1 MSLYE
6 KQECNAKTQEK
17 NQMNIFTKYPDLFR
31 KRTVC
36 VPHVIIT
43 YSLFFVN
50 TSFEKPD
57 CENDLKQILADYI
70 FGSLFFLTF
79 YYEIKSDMI
88 LFPCLFID
96 KIDLFPK
103 VFLLLNIF
111 VIPTLNNTYEKR

>member
-50 TSFEKPD
+50 TSSEKPD

-70 FGSLFFLTF
+70 FGSLFFLTC

-96 KIDLFPK
+96 KT
-103 VFLLLNIF
+103 IF
-111 VIPTLNNTYEKR
+111 ISKSISLIKHICDSHTK